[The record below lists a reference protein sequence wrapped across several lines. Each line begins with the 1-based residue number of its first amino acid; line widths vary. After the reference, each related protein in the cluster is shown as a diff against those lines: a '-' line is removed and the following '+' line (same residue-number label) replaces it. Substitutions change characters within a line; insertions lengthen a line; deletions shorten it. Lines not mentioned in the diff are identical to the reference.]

1 MTHASQCDVQH
12 TQANRVVSKRSI
24 SMNRTVRCGTAWHRS
39 VGQSDISRTSVE
51 HQSNISRTSVEHQSD
66 ISRTSV
72 GHQSNI
78 SRTSVEHQ
86 SDISRTSVEHQSDI
100 SRTSVGHQSGIEYV
114 PAASRNLLTSM
125 IPSPPLNSLYTIFI
139 NKSREMDN
147 QSEKSRL
154 QAAKRC

>member
-24 SMNRTVRCGTAWHRS
+24 SMNRTVRCSTAWHRS

-72 GHQSNI
+72 GHQSN
-78 SRTSVEHQ
+78 
-86 SDISRTSVEHQSDI
+86 ISRTSVEHQSDI

>member
-12 TQANRVVSKRSI
+12 TQANRVVSERSI

-51 HQSNISRTSVEHQSD
+51 HQSDISRTSVEHQSD

-72 GHQSNI
+72 
-78 SRTSVEHQ
+78 R
-86 SDISRTSVEHQSDI
+86 HQSDI